1 MIKLEIFHGYS
12 LAFDNGKQFAVGS
25 EDRESDMIEHC
36 EMVAEKQETNFVI
49 LRHNA
54 SAQSTGLASLN
65 DSQVIG

>member
-49 LRHNA
+49 LRHNTVHWVPDTLTDL
-54 SAQSTGLASLN
+54 QL
-65 DSQVIG
+65 IG